1 MSCDVMDCMA
11 PAAWV
16 ECNSCGTRAQLCAQ
30 HVEVFICQCGLVD
43 WLPAGPAPAPAPGDG
58 WPAPQPAAPA
68 AAPTGWPPPPLPPL
82 VGVPQQMVASRH
94 QQNTLAPPPNRLR
107 VLCFNLQ
114 NFTGDQRMG
123 RTNGAIGSPANQ
135 LRAEIVARLIQH
147 WGIDLFLA
155 METGSD
161 VSAAMASIGRHLGG
175 SHEPLVSAHTHDTP
189 QPRASHE
196 IAVDHPWVRDVLRL
210 RLLSEQF
217 HLLCA
222 GPRDWS
228 EPGVIRMLEELHAC
242 PGAAAFLAEDWA
254 LRAPIRATRH
264 VIGQQLLSAVAI
276 PGLECAVPGRAD
288 QVGPWMQA
296 MDLLRDEAR
305 LVRFDVRPPSGVD
318 PDQRLR
324 RLLCWIDILEVKGL
338 GRFLRDNPGGGG
350 TIVGQLA
357 RRLGADMNAACA
369 LLLFAHRRI
378 RLDRRAEFQ
387 DENED
392 ADLYYEAL
400 RHFRCVDFHFE
411 TYGALIRCTPEQRGA
426 MMGLRGNWSIL
437 RLGEDGSL
445 LATQQPGSSFNWRSA
460 WRAFVP
466 LLGGRWVEVLLFHTR
481 FTPSAEALA
490 DRDDETV
497 HDRTLRMRAESI
509 VSVAE
514 TVNGQ
519 TGAPIVMLGDF
530 NLPMTEGRPVLA
542 GFSDHMAGLGFR
554 RTPGDHPL
562 STLRSPGSIA
572 QAGADF
578 YSEAYD
584 GAYLQGIPEGH
595 SDALIPRVDAIAAVL
610 GPALCD
616 RLRPFVAAYYRRK
629 MAKLLERLRV
639 VRRMLIDKPTRGA
652 AEAVLLSILGDVRTE
667 PRFAGGAL
675 PLLLC
680 QNDAGFGALE
690 AALGAR
696 CGAFE
701 GRPMDVSLS
710 AADLDRDPM
719 AGLIRD
725 LGVIETHGRWGALDP
740 ARQARFRE
748 FAAVLREARV
758 AFDNIDGQ
766 ASVRLAIGY
775 ALVVSDHLPLFLQ
788 FDLDRPL

>member
-1 MSCDVMDCMA
+1 MSCDVMDCGE
-11 PAAWV
+11 PAVWFGC
-16 ECNSCGTRAQLCAQ
+16 EKCKDSAQLCAE
-30 HVEVFICQCGLVD
+30 HISKSICRCNKKRKRRSSE
-43 WLPAGPAPAPAPGDG
+43 
-58 WPAPQPAAPA
+58 
-68 AAPTGWPPPPLPPL
+68 PPPSLPPAR
-82 VGVPQQMVASRH
+82 PAKRQRVASR
-94 QQNTLAPPPNRLR
+94 NLPNILAPPPNRLR

-123 RTNGAIGSPANQ
+123 RTNGAIGSRANQ
-135 LRAEIVARLIQH
+135 LRAEIVARLIRH
-147 WGIDLFLA
+147 WNIDLFLA

-161 VSAAMASIGRHLGG
+161 VSAAMASIGRHLGD
-175 SHEPLVSAHTHDTP
+175 SHDPLVSAHTHDTP
-189 QPRASHE
+189 QPRTRHKIE
-196 IAVDHPWVRDVLRL
+196 VDQPWVLDVQKL

-217 HLLCA
+217 NLKCA
-222 GPRDWS
+222 APRRWS
-228 EPGVIRMLEELHAC
+228 EPGVIRMLEELHGC
-242 PGAAAFLAEDWA
+242 PGAANLLPKNLDPEE
-254 LRAPIRATRH
+254 LIRAMFSD
-264 VIGQQLLSAVAI
+264 IKQQLLSPDDI
-276 PGLECAVPGRAD
+276 PDLEHAAPFRAY

-296 MDLLRDEAR
+296 MDRLRDEAR
-305 LVRFDVRPPSGVD
+305 LVRFNAG
-318 PDQRLR
+318 PDQLHRQLKF
-324 RLLCWIDILEVKGL
+324 WIDILEVMGL
-338 GRFLRDNPGGGG
+338 GSFLRDNPGGGR
-350 TIVGQLA
+350 TIVRHLA
-357 RRLGADMNAACA
+357 RRRREDMNAVCA
-369 LLLFAHRRI
+369 LLLFAHGRI
-378 RLDRRAEFQ
+378 WLDRRAEFV

-400 RHFRCVDFHFE
+400 RHFGCIGFHFE
-411 TYGALIRCTPEQRGA
+411 TYGALIRCTAQQRED
-426 MMGLRGNWSIL
+426 MLNLRGNWSIL
-437 RLGEDGSL
+437 RLGEDGRL
-445 LATQQPGSSFNWRSA
+445 METQQPGSSFNWRSA
-460 WRAFVP
+460 WRAYVP
-466 LLGGRWVEVLLFHTR
+466 LLGGRWVEMLLFHTR

-490 DRDDETV
+490 DRSEKNV
-497 HDRTLRMRAESI
+497 QDRTLRMRTRSI
-509 VSVAE
+509 ASVAD

-530 NLPMTEGRPVLA
+530 NLPMTQGGRVLN
-542 GFSDHMAGLGFR
+542 GFANRMTGLGFR

-562 STLRSPGSIA
+562 STLRSPDTIA
-572 QAGADF
+572 QEGADF

-584 GAYLQGIPEGH
+584 GAYLQGIPEDH
-595 SDALIPRVDAIAAVL
+595 SEALIPSVDDIAKIL
-610 GPALCD
+610 GPHLCD
-616 RLRPFVAAYYRRK
+616 RLRPFVATYYQRK
-629 MAKLLERLRV
+629 MDNLLERLRV

-775 ALVVSDHLPLFLQ
+775 ALVVSDHLPQFLQ